1 MNNYKTVF
9 FTIGVLLIILG
20 AFMLIPFFIQFIYGE
35 ENNTFLSSALV
46 TTFMGILLV
55 LTNLEEN
62 RKLNLQQTFLLTTLS
77 WLSIAIFGCIP
88 FLLSDLNLSFVDS
101 FFESMSGI
109 TTTGSTIITYLDNAP
124 KSILIWRAI
133 LQWLGGI
140 GIIVMAITIL
150 PLLNVGGMQ
159 LFRMESSDNTEKI
172 LPRAREVTLI
182 ISLIYLVLTFAC
194 GIAYW
199 LIGMNIFDSIAHS
212 MTTIATGGFSTYSSS
227 IGYFQNPKIEI
238 ISIIFIILGSIPFI
252 AYLKFVKGDKKIFL
266 KDNQIKGLVYIL
278 IISILLMFLYLML
291 SNKEHSFLE
300 NLRISTFNV
309 VSILSGTGYVTS
321 DFSMW
326 GKFPLIFFLF
336 LMFIGGCA
344 GSTTCGIKIF
354 RFQIL
359 GSFIINQIKKL
370 VYPHGV
376 FSIKYNNEKISNKF
390 IYSIITFVFLYFFIF
405 FILATLLSING
416 LDFVTALSGSASA
429 ISNVGPGLGDVIGPN
444 GNYSD
449 LPNFS
454 KLSLSLGMLLGR
466 LELFSVLV
474 LFFPSFWK
482 N

>member
-1 MNNYKTVF
+1 MNNNKTVF
-9 FTIGVLLIILG
+9 FAIGVLLITLG
-20 AFMLIPFFIQFIYGE
+20 TFMLIPFFVQFIYDERNG
-35 ENNTFLSSALV
+35 TFLSSASI
-46 TTFMGILLV
+46 TIFIGILLV

-62 RKLNLQQTFLLTTLS
+62 KKLNLQQAFLLTTLS

-88 FLLSDLNLSFVDS
+88 FLLSNLNLSIVDA

-109 TTTGSTIITYLDNAP
+109 TTTGSTIITNLDNAP

-140 GIIVMAITIL
+140 GVIVMAITVL

-159 LFRMESSDNTEKI
+159 LFRMESSDTTEKI
-172 LPRAREVTLI
+172 LPRTREVTII
-182 ISLIYLVLTFAC
+182 ISAIYLTLTFAC
-194 GIAYW
+194 GVAYW
-199 LIGMNIFDSIAHS
+199 LVGMNIFDSIAHS

-238 ISIIFIILGSIPFI
+238 IAIIFIVLGSIPFI
-252 AYLKFVKGDKKIFL
+252 AYLKFVKGDQKIFF
-266 KDNQIKGLVYIL
+266 KDVQIKGLIYIF
-278 IISILLMFLYLML
+278 IVSILLMLLYLLL
-291 SNKEHSFLE
+291 SNKEYSFAE

-321 DFSMW
+321 DFSLW

-359 GSFIINQIKKL
+359 GLFILNQIKKL
-370 VYPHGV
+370 IYPHGI
-376 FSIKYNNEKISNKF
+376 FPMKYNNEKISNPF
-390 IYSIITFVFLYFFIF
+390 IYSIMTFIFLYFFIF
-405 FILATLLSING
+405 FILAALLSLNG

-466 LELFSVLV
+466 LELFAVLV

>member
-9 FTIGVLLIILG
+9 FAIGVLLVILG
-20 AFMLIPFFIQFIYGE
+20 AFMLIPFFVQFIYDE
-35 ENNTFLSSALV
+35 KNNTFLLSALV
-46 TTFMGILLV
+46 TAFIGTLLV

-62 RKLNLQQTFLLTTLS
+62 KKLNLQQAFLLTTLS
-77 WLSIAIFGCIP
+77 WLGIAIFGCLP
-88 FLLSDLNLSFVDS
+88 FLLSNLNLSFVDA

-109 TTTGSTIITYLDNAP
+109 TTTGSTIITNLDDAP

-140 GIIVMAITIL
+140 GVIVMAITIL
-150 PLLNVGGMQ
+150 PLLNIGGMQ
-159 LFRMESSDNTEKI
+159 LFRMESSDTTEKI
-172 LPRAREVTLI
+172 LPKTREITLI
-182 ISLIYLVLTFAC
+182 ISIIYLALTFTC
-194 GIAYW
+194 GISYW
-199 LIGMNIFDSIAHS
+199 AVGMNIFDSIAHS
-212 MTTIATGGFSTYSSS
+212 MTTIATGGFSTYSGS
-227 IGYFQNPKIEI
+227 IGHFQNPRIEI
-238 ISIIFIILGSIPFI
+238 ISIIFIVLGSIPFI
-252 AYLKFVKGDKKIFL
+252 AYLKFVKGDKKIFF
-266 KDNQIKGLVYIL
+266 KDAQIKGLIYIL

-291 SNKEHSFLE
+291 SNKEYSFSE

-309 VSILSGTGYVTS
+309 VSVLSGTGYVTA
-321 DFSMW
+321 DFSSW
-326 GKFPLIFFLF
+326 GNFPLIFFLF

-359 GSFIINQIKKL
+359 GHFIINQIKKL

-376 FSIKYNNEKISNKF
+376 FSIKYNNEKINDTF
-390 IYSIITFVFLYFFIF
+390 IYSIITFIFLYFFIF
-405 FILATLLSING
+405 FILAALLSVNG
-416 LDFVTALSGSASA
+416 LDFITAISGSASA
-429 ISNVGPGLGDVIGPN
+429 IANVGPGLGNVIGPN
-444 GNYSD
+444 GNFSD

-466 LELFSVLV
+466 LELFAVLV

>member
-1 MNNYKTVF
+1 MNNNKIVF
-9 FTIGVLLIILG
+9 FAIGVLLIILG
-20 AFMLIPFFIQFIYGE
+20 AFMLIPFFVQFIYDE
-35 ENNTFLSSALV
+35 ENSSFLSSASV
-46 TTFMGILLV
+46 TTFIGILLI
-55 LTNLEEN
+55 LTNREEN
-62 RKLNLQQTFLLTTLS
+62 RKLNLQQAFLLTTLS

-88 FLLSDLNLSFVDS
+88 FLLSNLNLSFVDS

-109 TTTGSTIITYLDNAP
+109 TTTGSTIIANLDNAP
-124 KSILIWRAI
+124 KSVLIWRAI

-150 PLLNVGGMQ
+150 PLLNIGGMQ

-172 LPRAREVTLI
+172 LPRTREVTLI
-182 ISLIYLVLTFAC
+182 ISIIYLVLTFAC
-194 GIAYW
+194 GTAYW
-199 LIGMNIFDSIAHS
+199 LVGMNIFDSIAHS
-212 MTTIATGGFSTYSSS
+212 MTTIATGGFSTYSAS

-238 ISIIFIILGSIPFI
+238 VSIIFIILGSIPFI

-266 KDNQIKGLVYIL
+266 KDTQIRGLIYIL
-278 IISILLMFLYLML
+278 IISVLLMFFYLML
-291 SNKEHSFLE
+291 SNKDYSFSE

-309 VSILSGTGYVTS
+309 VSVLSGTGYVTA
-321 DFSMW
+321 DFSSW

-359 GSFIINQIKKL
+359 GRFIINQIKKL
-370 VYPHGV
+370 IYPHGV
-376 FSIKYNNEKISNKF
+376 FAMKYNNEKISNTF
-390 IYSIITFVFLYFFIF
+390 IYSIITFIFLYFFIF
-405 FILATLLSING
+405 FILAAFLSLNG
-416 LDFVTALSGSASA
+416 LDFITALSGSASA

-444 GNYSD
+444 GNFSD

-466 LELFSVLV
+466 LELFAVLV

-482 N
+482 D

>member
-9 FTIGVLLIILG
+9 FAIGVLLIILG

-35 ENNTFLSSALV
+35 KNNTFLSSASV
-46 TTFMGILLV
+46 TAFIGILLI

-62 RKLNLQQTFLLTTLS
+62 RKLNLQEAFLLTTLS

-88 FLLSDLNLSFVDS
+88 FLQSDLNLSFVDS

-140 GIIVMAITIL
+140 GVIVMAITIL

-159 LFRMESSDNTEKI
+159 LFRMESSDTTEKI
-172 LPRAREVTLI
+172 LPRTREITLI
-182 ISLIYLVLTFAC
+182 ISIIYLTLTFAC

-199 LIGMNIFDSIAHS
+199 LVGMNIFDSIAHS

-227 IGYFQNPKIEI
+227 IGYFQNPKIETV
-238 ISIIFIILGSIPFI
+238 SIIFIILGSIPFI
-252 AYLKFVKGDKKIFL
+252 AYLKFVKGNKKIFF
-266 KDNQIKGLVYIL
+266 KDSQIKGLIYIL
-278 IISILLMFLYLML
+278 IISVLLMFLYLIL
-291 SNKEHSFLE
+291 NNKEYGFLD
-300 NLRISTFNV
+300 NLRISAFNV

-321 DFSMW
+321 DFSLW

-359 GSFIINQIKKL
+359 GQFILNQIKKL
-370 VYPHGV
+370 VYPHGI
-376 FSIKYNNEKISNKF
+376 FSMKYNNEKISNSF
-390 IYSIITFVFLYFFIF
+390 IYSIITFIFLYFFIF
-405 FILATLLSING
+405 FILATLLSLNG
-416 LDFVTALSGSASA
+416 LDFITALSGSASA
-429 ISNVGPGLGDVIGPN
+429 ISNVGPGLGEIIGPN
-444 GNYSD
+444 GNYSN
-449 LPNFS
+449 LPSFS
-454 KLSLSLGMLLGR
+454 KLILSLGMLLGR
-466 LELFSVLV
+466 LELFAVLI